1 MERSGGLDRML
12 IDDGVEMERRND
24 LSGHMTR
31 DSASTVSVMRPALD
45 EREREREREIA
56 PVTDFYLEREPGG
69 YREIQNLLKLK

>member
-31 DSASTVSVMRPALD
+31 DSASAVSVMRPALH
-45 EREREREREIA
+45 ERERERESA
-56 PVTDFYLEREPGG
+56 AVTDFYLEREPGG
-69 YREIQNLLKLK
+69 YREIQNRLKLK